1 MRIAIIN
8 QYRNVRGGVET
19 YLSQLLAGL
28 QRQGYEIAFWHVDQ
42 MMPDYPQ
49 IAIPPRTPVWSV
61 DELGERA
68 ALNALADWRPDVIF
82 AHGLRSPDL
91 ERKTQKIAPAVFF
104 AHAYYGACISG
115 GKTFHR
121 PDVKACE
128 RSFGWQCFLQYYPRR
143 CGGLNPITMVKEY
156 QRQADRLA
164 LLADYGAIVVA
175 SEHMADEYR
184 KYGLSGK
191 VSLVGLPIS
200 PAEAA
205 RPAARAQSPNREWR
219 LLFLGRMETLKGGE
233 VFLEALPQAQAE
245 LGKSLRVTFAGDGP
259 KREAWQQRAAQLS
272 VEHPGLK
279 FDFPGWVTAEQRG
292 ELFQNCDLIVVPS
305 LWPEP
310 FGLVGLEAGQ
320 YGVPAVAF
328 AVGGVVSWLHDGVN
342 GRLANSEPPSEPS
355 LTRAIVDCLKDENV
369 HQRLMSG
376 AVEQA
381 RRFGL
386 SEHFEKLLPVL
397 EGAAKS
403 QAHVLSFNAELVQSQ

>member
-1 MRIAIIN
+1 VRIAIIN
-8 QYRNVRGGVET
+8 HYRNIRGGVET

-28 QRQGYEIAFWHVDQ
+28 QRQGHEIAFWHVDQ
-42 MMPDYPQ
+42 MTPDHPQ
-49 IAIPPRTPVWSV
+49 ISIPPRTQVWSV
-61 DELGERA
+61 EELGERA
-68 ALNALADWRPDVIF
+68 ALNALTRWRPDVIY

-104 AHAYYGACISG
+104 AHNYYGACITG
-115 GKTFHR
+115 AKTFHR
-121 PDVKACE
+121 PGVKPCE
-128 RSFGWQCFLQYYPRR
+128 RTFGWQCFLHYYPRR
-143 CGGLNPITMVKEY
+143 CGGLNPITMVKEQ

-164 LLADYGAIVVA
+164 LLTDYRAIVVA

-184 KYGLSGK
+184 KYGLSSR
-191 VSLVGLPIS
+191 VNLVGLPIS

-205 RPAARAQSPNREWR
+205 QPFPRTQFPNHAWR
-219 LLFLGRMETLKGGE
+219 LLFLGRMETLKGGD

-272 VEHPGLK
+272 ADHPGLK
-279 FDFPGWVTAEQRG
+279 FNFPGWVTAQQRG

-320 YGVPAVAF
+320 YSVPAVAF

-342 GRLANSEPPSEPS
+342 GKLADSEPPSETS
-355 LTRAIVDCLKDENV
+355 LARAIVDCLKDESSRQ
-369 HQRLMSG
+369 HLMAG

-381 RRFGL
+381 SRFSL
-386 SEHFEKLLPVL
+386 SQHFEKLLPVL
-397 EGAAKS
+397 EDAVKS
-403 QAHVLSFNAELVQSQ
+403 RAHTLSFSAELVQSQ